1 MDLGISGSAQY
12 PLVYRVNQ
20 VNGFDLGWHYLDG
33 NRFLY
38 SEESPLFKAKK
49 PITSLYYVQGANEL
63 LHLQALHSQNIKPNW
78 NVGVE
83 FRRLREGSDLNGF
96 YLRQITGQYNT
107 RVYSWYHSKDQRYH
121 LIASATWNRNKNQEN
136 GGIVSR
142 EAFDTLTGI
151 GRNPLVNYY
160 GSRVQNI
167 LRSNTFSVTQIYRL
181 GQKRHFPT
189 EATDSLGRAV
199 PDERATFI
207 PQRQLSIK
215 TSLQTYANIFEV
227 EGFPGMPFDKFY
239 IDSLQTFDST
249 WYRNAGVTLGFQ
261 TGAFRHLRRDS
272 LNIKEKA
279 AYFNAFVDFNLIKVG
294 WHTDHA
300 AYTNVGVRAEMGTRS
315 WLKNQEGAMVK
326 GYMGMKGYN
335 AGDWDLQGTLRK
347 SILWVTLQ
355 AGYHAKQYEPEF
367 FQYYYFGNHH
377 FWYNK
382 NFQKQGA
389 VRLTG
394 AISNS
399 GANEWISIRYSAISL
414 DRYIYLNAQE
424 TPEQA
429 SSGIAIQQVELNLK
443 VNWKWLHFQSQEV
456 WQKSSAQQLLPLPGW
471 ASKHS
476 LFAQGWLFKKA
487 LFAKLGVDMF
497 WCEKFVAAQ
506 YVAPLRSWKVQ
517 DQSDPFTIGNYPYIN
532 LYFTGRIQTVTF
544 FLMFQHIT
552 AGLHGPSYYSSPF
565 YPMQPRAFRLG
576 IKWDLYE

>member
-96 YLRQITGQYNT
+96 YLRQVTGQYNT

-227 EGFPGMPFDKFY
+227 ESLLGMPFDKFY

-279 AYFNAFVDFNLIKVG
+279 AYFIAFVDFNLIKVG
-294 WHTDHA
+294 WHVDHA

-326 GYMGMKGYN
+326 GYLGMKGYN

-355 AGYHAKQYEPEF
+355 AGYHAKRYEPEF

-377 FWYNK
+377 FWHNK

-389 VRLTG
+389 VRLSG

-399 GANEWISIRYSAISL
+399 GADEWISLRYSAIAL

-429 SSGIAIQQVELNLK
+429 SAGIAIQQVELNLK

-456 WQKSSAQQLLPLPGW
+456 WQRSSAQQLLPLPSW

-497 WCEKFVAAQ
+497 WCEKFVANE

-544 FLMFQHIT
+544 FVMFQHIT
-552 AGLHGPSYYSSPF
+552 AGLHGPSYYASPF
-565 YPMQPRAFRLG
+565 YPMQPRALRLG